1 LEGCTFE
8 GLTGVLFR
16 FDIGR
21 FGLGNLSIRQII
33 TLRLPSLD
41 RRINPA
47 SSNSFRVLR
56 MALSLT
62 DNFSASQEVEAKQP
76 ADRF

>member
-1 LEGCTFE
+1 LGER
-8 GLTGVLFR
+8 FR

-56 MALSLT
+56 IALSLT
-62 DNFSASQEVEAKQP
+62 DSFWASQEVEAKQLS
-76 ADRF
+76 DFL